1 MDLVGTCR
9 FIYTGTIH
17 VKMEEPPDLIKASD
31 RYLLED
37 LKLICERVMAN
48 VH

>member
-17 VKMEEPPDLIKASD
+17 VKMDEAPDLLKASD